1 MNFAN
6 MANMQRP
13 GGAPMMAPMMAAR
26 PGMPPQGMPQ
36 VQPNPG
42 MAPNMR
48 ATNANYKYTAGVRNV
63 AGSAVPVAP
72 QPVMQTQVPQAAVFI
87 QGMNHVDISVIFKI
101 EKILKGSPYFY
112 PITFT
117 FSENSKYY
125 RKSLLEVMR
134 QNIAG

>member
-87 QGMNHVDISVIFKI
+87 QGMSHVYKISVIFQYIFKV
-101 EKILKGSPYFY
+101 EKIFK
-112 PITFT
+112 
-117 FSENSKYY
+117 
-125 RKSLLEVMR
+125 R
-134 QNIAG
+134 

>member
-48 ATNANYKYTAGVRNV
+48 ASNANYKYTAGVRNV
-63 AGSAVPVAP
+63 AGSVVPVTP
-72 QPVMQTQVPQAAVFI
+72 QPVMQSQVPQAAVFI
-87 QGMNHVDISVIFKI
+87 QGMSLLVYKISVLFGLFKHIFCF
-101 EKILKGSPYFY
+101 YFANW
-112 PITFT
+112 F
-117 FSENSKYY
+117 
-125 RKSLLEVMR
+125 LLIFFPED
-134 QNIAG
+134 

>member
-63 AGSAVPVAP
+63 AGAAVPVTP

-87 QGMNHVDISVIFKI
+87 QGRSHVYKFSVIFLSIFLFLFRKLVSVDLFSRG
-101 EKILKGSPYFY
+101 LKMNQKVCNMKKFC
-112 PITFT
+112 
-117 FSENSKYY
+117 
-125 RKSLLEVMR
+125 L
-134 QNIAG
+134 